1 MRRQGRRSITRP
13 KFVVP
18 TDSKHMFQVAPNLLR
33 QQFSVALP
41 DKVCVSDLTYLW
53 SRTGWLYLA
62 TVIDLY
68 SRRVIGWSLSKDL
81 GHEGA
86 LFALR
91 QAIHVRQPDP
101 GLIIHTDRGTQF
113 CSNGY
118 RKAIKENQFTHC
130 MSRQGNCWD
139 NAVAEPF
146 FRTLKTEWAYHI
158 RLRDLEHAKHELF
171 RYVEVFYNNQRLHQT
186 LNYRSPAAF
195 ERLRN

>member
-1 MRRQGRRSITRP
+1 MTTVDEVEAYPFAGPDNFDTIR
-13 KFVVP
+13 FVA
-18 TDSKHMFQVAPNLLR
+18 HLEAH
-33 QQFSVALP
+33 QQFAVCGGINSAIFHNYLGMCGQEDALYFLKTDP
-41 DKVCVSDLTYLW
+41 ELAKAMIRRITDYWEGYL
-53 SRTGWLYLA
+53 RKLLA
-62 TVIDLY
+62 
-68 SRRVIGWSLSKDL
+68 
-81 GHEGA
+81 
-86 LFALR
+86 
-91 QAIHVRQPDP
+91 P
-101 GLIIHTDRGTQF
+101 GGGMIHTNRGTQF

-118 RKAIKENQFTHC
+118 RKGIKENQFTHC

>member
-1 MRRQGRRSITRP
+1 
-13 KFVVP
+13 
-18 TDSKHMFQVAPNLLR
+18 MFQVAPNLLR